1 LYRDR
6 TGCAWRYLPADF
18 PLWQTVYWPDGSAGP
33 PGPVV
38 ISAVAGMAGVGKTS
52 LAIQAGHTARNK
64 GWLGGGILFVDLHGY
79 DNAPVEPTQALDALL
94 RALGVPAEHIPP
106 GVDERSALYRSVLAQ
121 IADPVLLILDNSS
134 SEAQIKPLL
143 IGAGSHKLVVTSRQT
158 LAGLGARL
166 VEVTVLDEP
175 GAIELLDTLLRSAR
189 PDDRRIG
196 GDQKAARPL
205 AAACGGLPLALQITA
220 ALLIADPALSVS
232 ALADDLAVES
242 ERLERLRY
250 DNGSGTDAPSIASAF
265 ELSYRRLDE
274 TQARLFRLLP
284 VVTGPDVSTATAG
297 VLADMPVSNARQ
309 VLGALARAH
318 LIEVAPGTSSRWRMH
333 DLVRLYAQR
342 LPEKDPGF
350 GWARAGY
357 RSAAELLREDGERR
371 RRSPAD
377 AAC

>member
-1 LYRDR
+1 
-6 TGCAWRYLPADF
+6 
-18 PLWQTVYWPDGSAGP
+18 
-33 PGPVV
+33 
-38 ISAVAGMAGVGKTS
+38 
-52 LAIQAGHTARNK
+52 
-64 GWLGGGILFVDLHGY
+64 
-79 DNAPVEPTQALDALL
+79 
-94 RALGVPAEHIPP
+94 
-106 GVDERSALYRSVLAQ
+106 
-121 IADPVLLILDNSS
+121 LLILDNSS

-175 GAIELLDTLLRSAR
+175 AAIELLDTLLRSAR

-309 VLGALARAH
+309 VLGALARAD